1 MIKFPGK
8 SRLVSMLTV
17 PNKLIPIQ
25 EIYNSQRDLDPKKR
39 IKKFTASSDKIDW
52 HSIFSFRS
60 VSLTLAGVF
69 LAVLGMQGF
78 MVPNNFI
85 DGGITGL
92 SILITGISNIHI
104 SLLLLIFNIPFFFI
118 GYHRIGRTFSMHAF
132 LAVILLSAGMYF
144 IEIPVFT
151 SDKVLIAVFGGFFIG
166 LGIGLVIRA
175 GGVIDGLEVIAHFT
189 EKKSGFSSGE
199 IILTLNTLVILVTS
213 FHFGI
218 ETGMYSILVYYTAMK
233 TTDYVMDGF
242 DEYTSLSIISKD
254 TERIKELVVKDLGK
268 AITVYKGERGYLPD
282 SFDVKTDCDI
292 IMTVVTR
299 LEIYRIREAVTRVDP
314 AAFILIHSVKE
325 VKGGIVKK
333 PNGGK

>member
-1 MIKFPGK
+1 MK
-8 SRLVSMLTV
+8 
-17 PNKLIPIQ
+17 
-25 EIYNSQRDLDPKKR
+25 NSGRVEWR
-39 IKKFTASSDKIDW
+39 T
-52 HSIFSFRS
+52 IFSFNS
-60 VSLTLAGVF
+60 ISLTILGVF
-69 LAVLGMQGF
+69 FAVLGMQGF

-104 SLLLLIFNIPFFFI
+104 SLLLLAFNIPFIII

-132 LAVILLSAGMYF
+132 LAVVLLSAGMFF

-151 SDKVLIAVFGGFFIG
+151 TDKVLIAVFGGFFIG

-175 GGVIDGLEVIAHFT
+175 GGVIDGLEVIAQYT
-189 EKKSGFSSGE
+189 EKKSAFSSGE
-199 IILTLNTLVILVTS
+199 IILTLNTLVILGTS
-213 FHFGI
+213 FKFGI

-242 DEYTSLSIISKD
+242 DEYTSLSIISREAD
-254 TERIKELVVKDLGK
+254 RIKELIVKDMGK

-282 SFDVKTDCDI
+282 SFDIKMGCDI
-292 IMTVVTR
+292 VMTVVTR
-299 LEIYRIREAVTRVDP
+299 LEIYRIREAVMLIDP

-325 VKGGIVKK
+325 VKGGLVKRS
-333 PNGGK
+333 GGGR